1 MCRNEQTSRRTAGY
15 RCPVPEGVI
24 RSLAGRAIRAE
35 GTAVPS
41 NDVTPESEARWQAW
55 LAKGRARELRR
66 NHRMKTALL
75 LLVSG
80 GAVAVSLA
88 LAIR

>member
-1 MCRNEQTSRRTAGY
+1 
-15 RCPVPEGVI
+15 
-24 RSLAGRAIRAE
+24 
-35 GTAVPS
+35 VPS